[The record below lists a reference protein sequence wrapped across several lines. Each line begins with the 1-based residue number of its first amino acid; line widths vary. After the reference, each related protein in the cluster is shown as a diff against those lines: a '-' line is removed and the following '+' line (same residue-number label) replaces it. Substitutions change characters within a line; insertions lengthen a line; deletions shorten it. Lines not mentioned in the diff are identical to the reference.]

1 MKHHATLHAILS
13 IIVTKT
19 NLKTCLSSLWLLHA
33 RHHLVIRTKWRYDVT
48 AGSLKCNHPNLKFP
62 RVVIDIISRQ
72 FPKALFIFNQILSR
86 RLNNIFLRN
95 MKIMEIN
102 SYLAARECALT
113 VVQWWNDREI
123 RRNFPQSWYNSI
135 NYKKALPNLKQ
146 FPRRTCFGVSDIKIW
161 QMFRCSASGRVS
173 THSKAF
179 TWPNNNFN

>member
-1 MKHHATLHAILS
+1 MQCSMLLCQELPQKLTSKLVYHHPNH
-13 IIVTKT
+13 IIAECT
-19 NLKTCLSSLWLLHA
+19 SSPAVHVKL
-33 RHHLVIRTKWRYDVT
+33 RHGVT
-48 AGSLKCNHPNLKFP
+48 AASLNVIFPNYKLP
-62 RVVIDIISRQ
+62 QAVIDIISRQ

-86 RLNNIFLRN
+86 RLNNIFLCN

-102 SYLAARECALT
+102 SAWECALKM
-113 VVQWWNDREI
+113 VQWWNEREI

-146 FPRRTCFGVSDIKIW
+146 FPGRTCFAVSDIKIW
-161 QMFRCSASGRVS
+161 QMFRCAASGGVR